1 MADEK
6 KCDICKKLY
15 ESPISNDIVRIHLE
29 MGYVGDRY
37 IDLCD
42 DCYDKLCRF
51 VEPTLP
57 KKCSVERTRWKG

>member
-1 MADEK
+1 MADAK

-15 ESPISNDIVRIHLE
+15 ESPICNDSIRIRLE
-29 MGYVGDRY
+29 TGYMGDHY

-51 VEPTLP
+51 VEPALP
-57 KKCSVERTRWKG
+57 KNYSLKRKRW